1 MTNTRRA
8 LDVTT
13 GVAPAYASRLLSDLG
28 WDVVKIEPSDGD
40 PIRRLSSRWGGAEG
54 AAFEALNAG
63 KRSAT
68 VDATELA
75 KLVGAADVVLGDF
88 RPRALAAM
96 GVATDALTA
105 WSPRHSVVSVS
116 PFGLTGPKST
126 WAATELTVQAASGM
140 MFLTGESHEPPQQL
154 APYQAELTGGAA
166 AAAAALATLRAPGES
181 APLRIDVSSHEAM
194 VSHTFREGLVPY
206 AYYGEVGRREQ
217 RIKAGL
223 RMVPTSDGY
232 VYCAPGAV
240 GSMRMD
246 GIAQLLDEPRLA
258 EERFQTAEGRMQHW
272 DEFFALFVPPF
283 KTKTAR
289 EWFEGAEALHMTF
302 ALVQTIDDLFT
313 CPQLEE
319 RDFLHEVPSPSGDAL
334 RMPLLPFKST
344 STEPSPPRPAPARP
358 GEHTV
363 EVLGEWLDAGSPA
376 PE

>member
-8 LDVTT
+8 LDVST
-13 GVAPAYASRLLSDLG
+13 GVAPAYASRLLSDMG
-28 WDVVKIEPSDGD
+28 WDVVKIEASEGD
-40 PIRRLSSRWGGAEG
+40 PTRRQPSRWGGAEG

-68 VDATELA
+68 VDAAGLA

-96 GVATDALTA
+96 GVATDAFET
-105 WSPRHSVVSVS
+105 WRPRHSVVSVS

-126 WAATELTVQAASGM
+126 WAATELTIQAASGM
-140 MFLTGESHEPPQQL
+140 MFLTGESDQPPQQL
-154 APYQAELTGGAA
+154 PPYQAELMGGAA
-166 AAAAALATLRAPGES
+166 GAAAALATLRAPVG
-181 APLRIDVSSHEAM
+181 AGPLRIDVSSHESM

-240 GSMRMD
+240 ASMRMD

-258 EERFQTAEGRMQHW
+258 EERFQTAEGRMQNW
-272 DEFFALFVPPF
+272 DEFFELFVPPF
-283 KTKTAR
+283 RAKPAQ
-289 EWFEGAEALHMTF
+289 EWFEEAEALHMTF

-313 CPQLEE
+313 CPQLES
-319 RDFLHEVPSPSGDAL
+319 RDFLHDVPSDFGDPI
-334 RMPLLPFKST
+334 RIPLLPYKT
-344 STEPSPPRPAPARP
+344 NSPEVGQPRPAPHSP
-358 GEHTV
+358 GQHTA
-363 EVLGEWLDAGSPA
+363 EVLRDWVGD
-376 PE
+376 

>member
-8 LDVTT
+8 LDVST
-13 GVAPAYASRLLSDLG
+13 GVAPAYASRLLSDVG

-40 PIRRLSSRWGGAEG
+40 PTRRQPSRWGGAEG

-68 VDATELA
+68 VDSDQLGS
-75 KLVGAADVVLGDF
+75 LVAAADIVLGDF

-96 GVATDALTA
+96 GVTTDAFA
-105 WSPRHSVVSVS
+105 EWRPRHSVVSVS

-126 WAATELTVQAASGM
+126 WAATELTIQAASGM
-140 MFLTGESHEPPQQL
+140 MFLTGESDEPPQQL
-154 APYQAELTGGAA
+154 APYQAELTGGVAG
-166 AAAAALATLRAPGES
+166 AAAALATLRAPAS
-181 APLRIDVSSHEAM
+181 ATPLRIDVSSHEAM

-240 GSMRMD
+240 ASMRMD

-258 EERFQTAEGRMQHW
+258 EERFQTAEGRMQNW

-283 KTKTAR
+283 RAKPAQ
-289 EWFEGAEALHMTF
+289 EWFERAEALHMTF

-313 CPQLEE
+313 CPQLES
-319 RDFLHEVPSPSGDAL
+319 RDFLHDVPSALGTPL
-334 RMPLLPFKST
+334 RMPLVPYRTNSR
-344 STEPSPPRPAPARP
+344 EVAAPRPAPRVP
-358 GEHTV
+358 GEHTD
-363 EVLGEWLDAGSPA
+363 EVMREWRGV
-376 PE
+376 

>member
-1 MTNTRRA
+1 MPNTRRA
-8 LDVTT
+8 LDVST
-13 GVAPAYASRLLSDLG
+13 GVAPAYASRLLSDVG
-28 WDVVKIEPSDGD
+28 WDVIKIEPSGGD
-40 PIRRLSSRWGGAEG
+40 PTRRQPSRWGGAEG

-68 VDATELA
+68 VNATELRE
-75 KLVGAADVVLGDF
+75 LVAAADVVLGDF

-96 GVATDALTA
+96 GVATDAFTE
-105 WSPRHSVVSVS
+105 WHPRHSVVSVS

-126 WAATELTVQAASGM
+126 WAATELTIQAASGM
-140 MFLTGESHEPPQQL
+140 MFLTGESDQLPQQL
-154 APYQAELTGGAA
+154 APYQAELMGGVAG
-166 AAAAALATLRAPGES
+166 AAAALATLRAPAES

-272 DEFFALFVPPF
+272 DEFLELFVPPF
-283 KTKTAR
+283 RTRPAQ
-289 EWFEGAEALHMTF
+289 EWFEAAEALHMTF

-313 CPQLEE
+313 CPQLTS
-319 RDFLHEVPSPSGDAL
+319 RDFLLDVPSKMASPI
-334 RMPLLPFKST
+334 RMPLLPFKTT
-344 STEPSPPRPAPARP
+344 SPEVGAPRPAPGVA
-358 GEHTV
+358 GEHTD
-363 EVLGEWLDAGSPA
+363 EVMREWCGV
-376 PE
+376 